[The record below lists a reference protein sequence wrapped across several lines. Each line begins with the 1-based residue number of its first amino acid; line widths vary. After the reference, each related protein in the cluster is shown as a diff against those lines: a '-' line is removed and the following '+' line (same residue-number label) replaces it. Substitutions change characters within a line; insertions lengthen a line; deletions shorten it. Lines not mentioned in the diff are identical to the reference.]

1 MFELPHGDAIDE
13 GFDGSAMNEIMEFE
27 CGVVSSYKP
36 KSRAPCAHRIIAGGR
51 VVGWL
56 AEAEEKRHYVGGQA
70 GKARLVELEDAHEL
84 KHRAYSLML
93 EEVRRLIDGLPEA
106 LSDSALL
113 GTLGLAGRRL
123 PASTNEW
130 PMIVDALAEE
140 TGVISALAF
149 EDGVLIHSAGS
160 TPSEPDALS
169 ADLDAQLRGMD
180 ALTQLMGASPAPW
193 YRQAFDEHEMTVA
206 RDEGAGLAIWTTG
219 GADPMALLMNAA
231 SMMKEPEFD
240 PDADIKAPSDGFVV
254 REGKGGVDALISML
268 STAKMQD
275 ITGHL
280 RTEGKGDSVHLLL
293 IDGIPT
299 GLIGP
304 KDDSEF
310 DQIVKDLSSP
320 SADLQLHRLERAA
333 RLTLGAGNV
342 SGFSLATLSHSIAT
356 VRTRSESR
364 KSLLSERLDRL
375 YRFEMG
381 MEAIDSARMQWK
393 LLDTG
398 GMPMAKILPNSRS
411 GKVLQPEDRQVLDRL
426 NRLEEDKIGLE
437 RERGRLERLLE
448 EEQIQKAG
456 AEDTAS
462 AKSALLD
469 DANERARDIS
479 ERLDQALV
487 AKEKSVKDAE
497 ADRNRADSLSKR
509 VAELEHQV
517 ERKASEVASAIGES
531 KKRAELQAELE
542 ELMKKEAEVKSTLD
556 TSEERLDQVRTA
568 LSEDEKVQRVLG
580 EQVGSLR
587 ERHRHAEAETKEAE
601 TRRRNHRVE
610 VAALEGD
617 LHTLR
622 RQIDEDRGRVNDL
635 ERRQSLLQTELK
647 ELMAERRTLMRE
659 LGDLDARKAH
669 SEGDLREILSE
680 AEELTDAHE
689 QALVDIA
696 EAERIRARLQE
707 EPLARALLDEDGLK
721 ALEPVLER
729 MENARS
735 RGLSMVLLDRAV
747 ERGLAVIQH
756 TVDEVAAT
764 PRYLLSSEVVELL
777 EQQAPETASAVRG
790 LTRWSVQQRLHHML
804 GQIVTDV
811 VIDLEEI
818 IRGYE
823 EAATVIGQMQ
833 DVLRSLN
840 DLGMPAS
847 RIEAIERMMNRPEAL
862 PKIAAETQ
870 SLIRSALDDIY
881 IDADMRDAGS
891 SVDLAST
898 IEALERMS
906 KRLDAMSG
914 EEGSFNGPIW
924 LFQTKGM
931 LPFENG
937 RLNGV
942 QRPDVDI
949 RALEEMDPGRSEG
962 KADSISQSETSPT
975 NTWERLED
983 PADTHGVS
991 ISERSDLGLVPTSAI
1006 IGSEELQEM
1015 KETEEEIR
1023 ILDKMKEER
1032 DSIKNGVPMPGNP
1045 VQRDALSSLED
1056 DLADLDI

>member
-1 MFELPHGDAIDE
+1 MFELPHGDAIDQ
-13 GFDGSAMNEIMEFE
+13 GFDGSAMNEIMDFE
-27 CGVVSSYKP
+27 CGVVSTYKP

-51 VVGWL
+51 VVGWIT
-56 AEAEEKRHYVGGQA
+56 EAEEKRHYVGGQA

-84 KHRAYSLML
+84 KHRAYSLVL
-93 EEVRRLIDGLPEA
+93 EEVRRLIDGIPESLA
-106 LSDSALL
+106 DSALL

-130 PMIVDALAEE
+130 PLIVDALAEE

-149 EDGVLIHSAGS
+149 EDGILIHSSGS
-160 TPSEPDALS
+160 PPGEPDALS
-169 ADLDAQLRGMD
+169 ADLDAQLKGMD

-193 YRQAFDEHEMTVA
+193 YRQAFDDHEMTVA
-206 RDEGAGLAIWTTG
+206 RDGGAGLAIWTTG
-219 GADPMALLMNAA
+219 GADPMTLLMNAA
-231 SMMKEPEFD
+231 STMIEPKID
-240 PDADIKAPSDGFVV
+240 PDAEIKPPSDGFVV

-268 STAKMQD
+268 STSKMQD
-275 ITGHL
+275 ITGHI
-280 RTEGKGDSVHLLL
+280 RTEGKKEPVYLLL

-299 GLIGP
+299 GLIGTQER
-304 KDDSEF
+304 EF
-310 DQIVKDLSSP
+310 EQIIKDLSSP

-333 RLTLGAGNV
+333 RLTLGNGNV
-342 SGFSLATLSHSIAT
+342 SGFTLATLSHSIAT

-364 KSLLSERLDRL
+364 KTLLTERLDRL

-381 MEAIDSARMQWK
+381 MESIETAKSQWK

-398 GMPMAKILPNSRS
+398 GLPMSKILPTSR
-411 GKVLQPEDRQVLDRL
+411 GGRVLQPEDRQILDRI

-448 EEQIQKAG
+448 EEQLQKNE
-456 AEDTAS
+456 AENTAT

-469 DANERARDIS
+469 DANERAREMS
-479 ERLDQALV
+479 NQLDQAML
-487 AKEKSVKDAE
+487 AKEKSGKDAE
-497 ADRNRADSLSKR
+497 SDKNRADALSKR

-517 ERKASEVASAIGES
+517 ERKASEIASAIGES
-531 KKRAELQAELE
+531 KKRAELQEELE
-542 ELMKKEAEVKSTLD
+542 ELMKKEAEVKSTLEN
-556 TSEERLDQVRTA
+556 SEARLDQVRTA
-568 LSEDEKVQRVLG
+568 LSEDERVQRVLG

-601 TRRRNHRVE
+601 TRMRNHRVE

-617 LHTLR
+617 LHTIR

-635 ERRQSLLQTELK
+635 ERRQNLLQTELK
-647 ELMAERRTLMRE
+647 ELMTERRTLMRE

-669 SEGDLREILSE
+669 SEGELREILTD

-840 DLGMPAS
+840 DLGMPVS
-847 RIEAIERMMNRPEAL
+847 RIESIERMMNRPEAL
-862 PKIAAETQ
+862 PRIASETQ

-891 SVDLAST
+891 SVDIAST

-906 KRLDAMSG
+906 KRLDVMSG
-914 EEGSFNGPIW
+914 DEGSFNGPIW
-924 LFQTKGM
+924 KFQNVGM
-931 LPFENG
+931 LPFETG
-937 RLNGV
+937 RLSGV
-942 QRPDVDI
+942 QRPEVDT
-949 RALEEMDPGRSEG
+949 RALEEMDPERKDDENNTIESNQGNN
-962 KADSISQSETSPT
+962 K
-975 NTWERLED
+975 NTWERLEE
-983 PADTHGVS
+983 PSDTHGVS
-991 ISERSDLGLVPTSAI
+991 ISDRSDLGLVPTSAI
-1006 IGSEELQEM
+1006 IGSEEIQQM
-1015 KETEEEIR
+1015 RETEEQVRAI
-1023 ILDKMKEER
+1023 DNMKRQR
-1032 DSIKNGVPMPGNP
+1032 DSTMNGISMPSNP
-1045 VQRDALSSLED
+1045 SERDALSSLEE
-1056 DLADLDI
+1056 DLSDLDI

>member
-1 MFELPHGDAIDE
+1 MFELPHGDAIDKL
-13 GFDGSAMNEIMEFE
+13 FDGSAMNEIMDFE
-27 CGVVSSYKP
+27 CGVISTYKP

-51 VVGWL
+51 VVGWIT
-56 AEAEEKRHYVGGQA
+56 EAEEKRHYVGGQA

-84 KHRAYSLML
+84 KHRAFTLLL
-93 EEVRRLIDGLPEA
+93 EEVRILIDGLPESLA
-106 LSDSALL
+106 DPALL

-123 PASTNEW
+123 PASTHEW
-130 PMIVDALAEE
+130 PLIVDALAEE

-149 EDGVLIHSAGS
+149 EDGILIHSSGS
-160 TPSEPDALS
+160 TPGEPDALS

-206 RDEGAGLAIWTTG
+206 RDGGAGLAIWTTG
-219 GADPMALLMNAA
+219 GADSMTLLMNAA
-231 SMMKEPEFD
+231 AMMEEPQFD
-240 PDADIKAPSDGFVV
+240 PDAEIDSPADGFVV

-275 ITGHL
+275 ITGHI
-280 RTEGKGDSVHLLL
+280 RTEGKNEPVFILL

-299 GLIGP
+299 GLIGQSEE
-304 KDDSEF
+304 SEF

-333 RLTLGAGNV
+333 RLTLGRGNV
-342 SGFSLATLSHSIAT
+342 ADFSLASLSNSIAT
-356 VRTRSESR
+356 VRTRSENR
-364 KSLLSERLDRL
+364 KSLLSERLDTL
-375 YRFEMG
+375 YQFEMG
-381 MEAIDSARMQWK
+381 MESISLAKAQWK

-398 GMPMAKILPNSRS
+398 GVPMAKILPNSR
-411 GKVLQPEDRQVLDRL
+411 GGRVLQPEDRQVLDRL

-448 EEQIQKAG
+448 EEQLQKTE
-456 AEDTAS
+456 AENTAT

-469 DANERARDIS
+469 EANERTSDIS
-479 ERLDQALV
+479 NRLDQAVL
-487 AKEKSVKDAE
+487 AKERATKDAE

-517 ERKASEVASAIGES
+517 ERKASEIASAIGES
-531 KKRAELQAELE
+531 KKRTELQSELE
-542 ELMKKEAEVKSTLD
+542 ELMKKEAEVKSTLES
-556 TSEERLDQVRTA
+556 SEARLDQVRTA
-568 LSEDEKVQRVLG
+568 LSEDERVQRVLG
-580 EQVGSLR
+580 EQVGTLR
-587 ERHRHAEAETKEAE
+587 ERHRQAEAETKEAE
-601 TRRRNHRVE
+601 TRMRNHRVE

-617 LHTLR
+617 LHTIR

-635 ERRQSLLQTELK
+635 ERRQSLMQTELK

-669 SEGDLREILSE
+669 SEADLREVLSE

-721 ALEPVLER
+721 ALEPVLDR

-840 DLGMPAS
+840 DLGMPVS
-847 RIEAIERMMNRPEAL
+847 RIESIERMMNRPEAL
-862 PKIAAETQ
+862 PRIASETQ

-906 KRLDAMSG
+906 KRLDAMAG
-914 EEGSFNGPIW
+914 DEGSFNGPIW
-924 LFQTKGM
+924 KFQNVGM
-931 LPFENG
+931 LPFERG
-937 RLNGV
+937 RLSGV
-942 QRPDVDI
+942 QRPEVDV
-949 RALEEMDPGRSEG
+949 RALEEMDPERKDSEVENLENTL
-962 KADSISQSETSPT
+962 KDKK
-975 NTWERLED
+975 NTWERLD
-983 PADTHGVS
+983 NPSDSHGVS

-1015 KETEEEIR
+1015 RETEEQVR
-1023 ILDKMKEER
+1023 IIDNMKRER
-1032 DSIKNGVPMPGNP
+1032 ESTINGISMPVNP
-1045 VQRDALSSLED
+1045 SERDALTSLED

>member
-1 MFELPHGDAIDE
+1 MFELPHGEAIDK
-13 GFDGSAMNEIMEFE
+13 GFDGSAMNEIMDFE
-27 CGVVSSYKP
+27 CGIISSFKP
-36 KSRAPCAHRIIAGGR
+36 KSRAPCAHRIVAGGR
-51 VVGWL
+51 IVGWL

-84 KHRAYSLML
+84 KHKAYSLLL

-106 LSDSALL
+106 LADSALL

-130 PMIVDALAEE
+130 PLIVDSLVEE
-140 TGVISALAF
+140 TGVISALTF
-149 EDGVLIHSAGS
+149 EDGILIHSSGS
-160 TPSEPDALS
+160 TPGEPDALS

-206 RDEGAGLAIWTTG
+206 RDGGAGLAIWTTG
-219 GADPMALLMNAA
+219 GADPMTLLMNAA
-231 SMMKEPEFD
+231 SMMEEPEFD
-240 PDADIKAPSDGFVV
+240 PDAVVEAPADGFVI

-275 ITGHL
+275 ITGHI
-280 RTEGKGDSVHLLL
+280 RTEGKNEPVYLLL

-299 GLIGP
+299 GLIGTNEE
-304 KDDSEF
+304 EF
-310 DQIVKDLSSP
+310 ENVVKDLSSP

-333 RLTLGAGNV
+333 RLTLGKGNV
-342 SGFSLATLSHSIAT
+342 PGFTLASLSHSIAT

-375 YRFEMG
+375 YQFEMG
-381 MEAIDSARMQWK
+381 MESIAIAKLQWK

-398 GMPMAKILPNSRS
+398 GVPMAKILPNSR
-411 GKVLQPEDRQVLDRL
+411 GGRVLQPEDRQILDKL

-448 EEQIQKAG
+448 EEQLQKNQ
-456 AEDTAS
+456 AENTAS

-469 DANERARDIS
+469 EANERARELS
-479 ERLDQALV
+479 EKLDQTVLS
-487 AKEKSVKDAE
+487 KEKSMKDAE
-497 ADRNRADSLSKR
+497 SDRSRADALSKR

-517 ERKASEVASAIGES
+517 ERKASEIASAIGES
-531 KKRAELQAELE
+531 KKRTELQAELE
-542 ELMKKEAEVKSTLD
+542 ELMKKDAEVKSSLES
-556 TSEERLDQVRTA
+556 SEERLEQVRTA
-568 LSEDEKVQRVLG
+568 LSEDERVQRVLG

-587 ERHRHAEAETKEAE
+587 ERHRYAEAETKEAE
-601 TRRRNHRVE
+601 TRMRNHRVE

-617 LHTLR
+617 LHTIR
-622 RQIDEDRGRVNDL
+622 RQIDDDRGRVNDL
-635 ERRQSLLQTELK
+635 ERRQNLLQTELK
-647 ELMAERRTLMRE
+647 ELMSERRTLMRE

-669 SEGDLREILSE
+669 SEAELREILSE
-680 AEELTDAHE
+680 AEELTESHE

-707 EPLARALLDEDGLK
+707 EPLARALLDDDGLK

-747 ERGLAVIQH
+747 ERGLAIIQH

-847 RIEAIERMMNRPEAL
+847 RIESIERVMNRPEAL
-862 PKIAAETQ
+862 PRIAAETQ

-906 KRLDAMSG
+906 KRLDAMAG
-914 EEGSFNGPIW
+914 DEGSFNGPIW
-924 LFQTKGM
+924 KFQNNGM
-931 LPFENG
+931 LPFETG
-937 RLNGV
+937 RLSGV
-942 QRPDVDI
+942 QRPDVDNL
-949 RALEEMDPGRSEG
+949 ALQEMDPNREDTE
-962 KADSISQSETSPT
+962 KERIENKEQRKK
-975 NTWERLED
+975 NTWERLEE
-983 PADTHGVS
+983 PSDTHGIS

-1006 IGSEELQEM
+1006 IG
-1015 KETEEEIR
+1015 TEEIQQMREAEEQVR
-1023 ILDKMKEER
+1023 IIDKMKRER
-1032 DSIKNGVPMPGNP
+1032 DSKINGISMPSNP
-1045 VQRDALSSLED
+1045 SERDALSSLED

>member
-1 MFELPHGDAIDE
+1 MFELPHGDAIDQE
-13 GFDGSAMNEIMEFE
+13 FDGSAMNEIMDFE
-27 CGVVSSYKP
+27 CGVISTYKP

-51 VVGWL
+51 VVGWI
-56 AEAEEKRHYVGGQA
+56 AEAEEKKHYVGGQA

-84 KHRAYSLML
+84 KHRAYSLVL
-93 EEVRRLIDGLPEA
+93 EEVRRLIDGIPESLA
-106 LSDSALL
+106 DSALL

-130 PMIVDALAEE
+130 PLIVDTLVEE

-149 EDGVLIHSAGS
+149 EDGILIHSSGA
-160 TPSEPDALS
+160 TPGEPDALS

-193 YRQAFDEHEMTVA
+193 YRQAFDDHEMTVA
-206 RDEGAGLAIWTTG
+206 RDGGAGLAIWTTG
-219 GADPMALLMNAA
+219 GADPMTLLMNAA
-231 SMMKEPEFD
+231 SMMGEPEID
-240 PDADIKAPSDGFVV
+240 PDAEIKPPSDGFVV

-268 STAKMQD
+268 STSKNQD
-275 ITGHL
+275 ITGHI
-280 RTEGKGDSVHLLL
+280 RTEGKKEPVYLLL
-293 IDGIPT
+293 INGIPT
-299 GLIGP
+299 GLIGTQE
-304 KDDSEF
+304 DNDF
-310 DQIVKDLSSP
+310 DQIIKDLSSP

-333 RLTLGAGNV
+333 RLTLGSGNIP
-342 SGFSLATLSHSIAT
+342 GFTLATLSHSIAT

-364 KSLLSERLDRL
+364 KTLLTERLDRL

-381 MEAIDSARMQWK
+381 MESIAAAKSQWK

-398 GMPMAKILPNSRS
+398 GLPMAKILPTSR
-411 GKVLQPEDRQVLDRL
+411 GGRVLQPEDRQILDRI

-448 EEQIQKAG
+448 EEQLQKND
-456 AEDTAS
+456 AENTAT

-469 DANERARDIS
+469 DANERAREMS
-479 ERLDQALV
+479 NQLDQALL
-487 AKEKSVKDAE
+487 AKEKSLKDAE
-497 ADRNRADSLSKR
+497 ADRNRADALSKR

-517 ERKASEVASAIGES
+517 ERKASEIASAIGES
-531 KKRAELQAELE
+531 KKRTELQEELE
-542 ELMKKEAEVKSTLD
+542 KLMKKEAEVKSTLEN
-556 TSEERLDQVRTA
+556 SEARLDQVRTA
-568 LSEDEKVQRVLG
+568 LSEDERVQRVLG

-587 ERHRHAEAETKEAE
+587 ERHRQAEAETKEAE
-601 TRRRNHRVE
+601 TRMRNHRVE

-617 LHTLR
+617 LHTIR

-635 ERRQSLLQTELK
+635 ERRQTLLQSELK
-647 ELMAERRTLMRE
+647 ELMSERRTLMRE

-669 SEGDLREILSE
+669 SEGELREILTN

-747 ERGLAVIQH
+747 ERGLAIIQH

-847 RIEAIERMMNRPEAL
+847 RIESIERMMNRPEAL
-862 PKIAAETQ
+862 PRIASETQ

-914 EEGSFNGPIW
+914 DEGSFSGPIW
-924 LFQTKGM
+924 KFQNVGM
-931 LPFENG
+931 LPFETG
-937 RLNGV
+937 RLSGV
-942 QRPDVDI
+942 QRPEVDA
-949 RALEEMDPGRSEG
+949 RALEEMDPERKDEEKEIVERKSGNI
-962 KADSISQSETSPT
+962 K
-975 NTWERLED
+975 NTWERLEE
-983 PADTHGVS
+983 PSDTHGVS

-1006 IGSEELQEM
+1006 IGSEEIQQM
-1015 KETEEEIR
+1015 RETEEQVRAI
-1023 ILDKMKEER
+1023 DKMKRER
-1032 DSIKNGVPMPGNP
+1032 DSTINGISMPSNP
-1045 VQRDALSSLED
+1045 SERDALSSLED

>member
-1 MFELPHGDAIDE
+1 MFELPHGDAIDQ
-13 GFDGSAMNEIMEFE
+13 GFDGSAMNEIMDFE
-27 CGVVSSYKP
+27 CGVVSTYKP

-51 VVGWL
+51 VVGWIT
-56 AEAEEKRHYVGGQA
+56 EAEEKRHYVGGQA

-84 KHRAYSLML
+84 KHRAYSLVL
-93 EEVRRLIDGLPEA
+93 EEVRRLIDGIPESLA
-106 LSDSALL
+106 DSALL

-130 PMIVDALAEE
+130 PLIVDALAEE

-149 EDGVLIHSAGS
+149 EDGILIHSSGS
-160 TPSEPDALS
+160 PPGEPDALS
-169 ADLDAQLRGMD
+169 ADLDAQLKGMD

-193 YRQAFDEHEMTVA
+193 YRQAFDDHEMTVA
-206 RDEGAGLAIWTTG
+206 RDGGAGLAIWTTG
-219 GADPMALLMNAA
+219 GADPMTLLMNAA
-231 SMMKEPEFD
+231 STMIEPKID
-240 PDADIKAPSDGFVV
+240 PDAEIKPPSDGFVV

-268 STAKMQD
+268 STSKMQD
-275 ITGHL
+275 ITGHI
-280 RTEGKGDSVHLLL
+280 RTEGKKEPVYLLL

-299 GLIGP
+299 GLIGTQER
-304 KDDSEF
+304 EF
-310 DQIVKDLSSP
+310 EQIIKDLSSP

-333 RLTLGAGNV
+333 RLTLGNGNV
-342 SGFSLATLSHSIAT
+342 SGFTLATLSHSIAT

-364 KSLLSERLDRL
+364 KTLLTERLDRL

-381 MEAIDSARMQWK
+381 MESIETAKSQWK

-398 GMPMAKILPNSRS
+398 GLPMSKILPTSR
-411 GKVLQPEDRQVLDRL
+411 GGRVLQPEDRQILDRI

-448 EEQIQKAG
+448 EEQLQKNK
-456 AEDTAS
+456 AENTAT

-469 DANERARDIS
+469 DANERAREMS
-479 ERLDQALV
+479 NQLDQAML
-487 AKEKSVKDAE
+487 AKEKSGKDAE
-497 ADRNRADSLSKR
+497 SDKNRADALSKR

-517 ERKASEVASAIGES
+517 ERKASEIASAIGES
-531 KKRAELQAELE
+531 KKRAELQEELE
-542 ELMKKEAEVKSTLD
+542 ELMKKEAEVKSTLEN
-556 TSEERLDQVRTA
+556 SEARLDQVRTA
-568 LSEDEKVQRVLG
+568 LSEDERVQRVLG

-601 TRRRNHRVE
+601 TRMRNHRVE

-617 LHTLR
+617 LHTIR

-635 ERRQSLLQTELK
+635 ERRQNLLQTELK
-647 ELMAERRTLMRE
+647 ELMTERRTLMRE

-669 SEGDLREILSE
+669 SEGELREILTD

-840 DLGMPAS
+840 DLGMPVS
-847 RIEAIERMMNRPEAL
+847 RIESIERMMNRPEAL
-862 PKIAAETQ
+862 PRIASETQ

-891 SVDLAST
+891 SVDIAST

-906 KRLDAMSG
+906 KRLDVMSG
-914 EEGSFNGPIW
+914 DEGSFNGPIW
-924 LFQTKGM
+924 KFQNVGM
-931 LPFENG
+931 LPFETG
-937 RLNGV
+937 RLSGV
-942 QRPDVDI
+942 QRPEVDT
-949 RALEEMDPGRSEG
+949 RALEEMDPERKDDENNTIESNQGNN
-962 KADSISQSETSPT
+962 K
-975 NTWERLED
+975 NTWERLEE
-983 PADTHGVS
+983 PSDTHGVS
-991 ISERSDLGLVPTSAI
+991 ISDRSDLGLVPTSAI
-1006 IGSEELQEM
+1006 IGSEEIQQM
-1015 KETEEEIR
+1015 RETEEQVRAI
-1023 ILDKMKEER
+1023 DNMKRQR
-1032 DSIKNGVPMPGNP
+1032 DSTMNGISMPSNP
-1045 VQRDALSSLED
+1045 SERDALSSLEE
-1056 DLADLDI
+1056 DLSDLDI